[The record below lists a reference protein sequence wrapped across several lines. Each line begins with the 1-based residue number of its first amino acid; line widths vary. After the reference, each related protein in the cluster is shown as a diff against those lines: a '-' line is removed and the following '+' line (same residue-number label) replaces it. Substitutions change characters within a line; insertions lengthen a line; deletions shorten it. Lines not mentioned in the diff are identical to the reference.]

1 MGYLVTCE
9 HGSDLVPSSL
19 ARYFDAQESD
29 GRFVCANGFDVG
41 ARQVARHFANRLGC
55 PAVEAKFSPTVIDC
69 NRPMN
74 HRLLFSP
81 LARKLPLSD
90 RQGLVRDVHSVHQ
103 SRVRALIDHQQ
114 RCGEQTIHLAIHSFA
129 PFEPGKGLDKD
140 SRRCDSARRT
150 DLGLLYDPSRA
161 LERELCAHWY
171 ETLFERVP
179 MIRVRRNY
187 PMRGTRE
194 GLTQSLRREYP
205 ADSYLGI
212 ELQMNQAWCA
222 RELSISR
229 HVLDG
234 IIDSLTELC
243 GLDQSF
249 AA

>member
-9 HGSDLVPSSL
+9 HGSNRVPRSLSS
-19 ARYFDAQESD
+19 YFNAQESAS
-29 GRFVCANGFDVG
+29 RFICMEGFDIG
-41 ARQVARHFANRLGC
+41 ARPVARHFASRLGC
-55 PAVEAKFSPTVIDC
+55 AAVEAKYSPIVIDC
-69 NRPMN
+69 NRPAS
-74 HRLLFSP
+74 HRAIFSP
-81 LARKLPLSD
+81 QARQIPLQE
-90 RQGLVRDVHSVHQ
+90 RQALLQEVHAVHHKAVRS
-103 SRVRALIDHQQ
+103 LIDHQH

-129 PFEPGKGLDKD
+129 TFEPGKSSDGHKL
-140 SRRCDSARRT
+140 RCDSARRT
-150 DLGLLYDPSRA
+150 DLGLLYDPSRD
-161 LERELCAHWY
+161 LERDLCTHWY
-171 ETLFERVP
+171 ESLFDRLP

-205 ADSYLGI
+205 VDSYLGI

-243 GLDQSF
+243 GQDQSF

>member
-9 HGSDLVPSSL
+9 HGSDLVPASL
-19 ARYFDAQESD
+19 ASFFGAQESD
-29 GRFVCANGFDVG
+29 GRFVCCSGFDVA
-41 ARQVARHFANRLGC
+41 ARQVARHFAARLGC
-55 PAVEAKFSPTVIDC
+55 AAVEAKYSPIVIDC
-69 NRPMN
+69 NRPTN

-81 LARKLPLSD
+81 LARKLPLAE
-90 RQGLVRDVHSVHQ
+90 RQALIREVHSAHHLRVRGLV
-103 SRVRALIDHQQ
+103 DHQQ

-129 PFEPGKGLDKD
+129 PFEPGKVPDRD
-140 SRRCDSARRT
+140 NRRFDSARRT
-150 DLGLLYDPSRA
+150 DLGLLYDPSRT
-161 LERELCAHWY
+161 LERDLCAHWY
-171 ETLFERVP
+171 ESLFDRVP

-194 GLTQSLRREYP
+194 GITQSLRREYP
-205 ADSYLGI
+205 ADRYLGI

-234 IIDSLTELC
+234 IIDSLAELC

>member
-9 HGSDLVPSSL
+9 HGSSQVPRSL
-19 ARYFDAQESD
+19 ASHFSAQESD
-29 GRFVCANGFDVG
+29 TRFLCMDGFDIG
-41 ARQVARHFANRLGC
+41 ARQVARHFAKRLAC
-55 PAVEAKFSPTVIDC
+55 ASVEAKYSPVVIDC
-69 NRPMN
+69 NRPVTN
-74 HRLLFSP
+74 RLLFSP
-81 LARKLPLSD
+81 LARQLP
-90 RQGLVRDVHSVHQ
+90 QEVRHSLIQEVHGVHQ
-103 SRVRALIDHQQ
+103 KRIRAIIDHQQ

-129 PFEPGKGLDKD
+129 PFEPGRVP
-140 SRRCDSARRT
+140 SESNRRCDWARRT
-150 DLGLLYDPSRA
+150 DLGLLYDPSRS
-161 LERELCAHWY
+161 LERDLCAHWY
-171 ETLFERVP
+171 DSLFDRLP

-194 GLTQSLRREYP
+194 GLTQTLRRVYP
-205 ADSYLGI
+205 PDSYLGI

>member
-9 HGSDLVPSSL
+9 HGSNLVPPSL
-19 ARYFDAQESD
+19 ASYFNVHESD
-29 GRFVCANGFDVG
+29 SRFICMDGFDVG
-41 ARQVARHFANRLGC
+41 AKQVARHFATRLHC
-55 PAVEAKFSPTVIDC
+55 ATVEAKYSPAVIDC
-69 NRPMN
+69 NRPPTR
-74 HRLLFSP
+74 RLLFSGP
-81 LARKLPLSD
+81 ASQIPITD
-90 RQGLVRDVHSVHQ
+90 RQILVKEVLVAHQ
-103 SRVRALIDHQQ
+103 NRVRALIDHHH
-114 RCGEQTIHLAIHSFA
+114 RCGQQTIHLAIHSFA
-129 PFEPGKGLDKD
+129 PFEPGTSPETGNG
-140 SRRCDSARRT
+140 RCDAARRT
-150 DLGLLYDPSRA
+150 DLGLLYDPARP
-161 LERELCAHWY
+161 LERDLCAHWS
-171 ETLFERVP
+171 ESLFDRLP

-194 GLTQSLRREYP
+194 GLTRLLRREYS

-234 IIDSLTELC
+234 IVDSLTELC

>member
-9 HGSDLVPSSL
+9 HGSNRVPRSL
-19 ARYFDAQESD
+19 ANFFQVQESD
-29 GRFVCANGFDVG
+29 SRCVCMDGFDVG
-41 ARQVARHFANRLGC
+41 ARQVARHFATRLGC
-55 PAVEAKFSPTVIDC
+55 AAVEAKYSPVVIDC
-69 NRPMN
+69 NRSAN
-74 HRLLFSP
+74 HRSLFSGPARQIP
-81 LARKLPLSD
+81 LEDRKRLID
-90 RQGLVRDVHSVHQ
+90 EVLVAHHN
-103 SRVRALIDHQQ
+103 RVRSLIDHQH

-129 PFEPGKGLDKD
+129 PFEPGTTPGAANG
-140 SRRCDSARRT
+140 RCDSARRT
-150 DLGLLYDPSRA
+150 DLGLLYDPSRT
-161 LERELCAHWY
+161 LERDLCSHW
-171 ETLFERVP
+171 FESLYDRLP

-194 GLTQSLRREYP
+194 GLTQLLRREYP

-234 IIDSLTELC
+234 IVDSLTDLC
-243 GLDQSF
+243 GIDQSF

>member
-1 MGYLVTCE
+1 
-9 HGSDLVPSSL
+9 VPRRL
-19 ARYFDAQESD
+19 ASYFNAQESD
-29 GRFVCANGFDVG
+29 SQFVCRDGFDVG
-41 ARQVARHFANRLGC
+41 ARPVARHFAMRLGC
-55 PAVEAKFSPTVIDC
+55 PLVEAKYSPIVIDC
-69 NRPMN
+69 NRPAT

-81 LARKLPLSD
+81 LARRIPAHD
-90 RQGLVRDVHSVHQ
+90 RQVLTQEVHSVHHK
-103 SRVRALIDHQQ
+103 RVRALLDHQQ

-129 PFEPGKGLDKD
+129 PFDPGSNKVGHQ
-140 SRRCDSARRT
+140 RRCDSARRT
-150 DLGLLYDPSRA
+150 DLGLLYDPSRD
-161 LERELCAHWY
+161 LERDLCAHWCDV
-171 ETLFERVP
+171 LFERVP

-205 ADSYLGI
+205 ADAYLGI